1 MSVLYL
7 RERCCYLGY
16 AYRISWV
23 FYPVS
28 VSYVSRLPPYYLSG
42 GAFLLIARR
51 GLSDALRMRRL
62 HRGAMCASYLVGI
75 LRIFGSPLIIF
86 LIIWGL
92 LGGLVGRPRWLT
104 LVVNCDVQHPTQ
116 GPLPFHL
123 PVARR
128 AGLPF
133 NRQPLFG

>member
-1 MSVLYL
+1 MGGWVGYSLSNVRCSLSVLYL

-16 AYRISWV
+16 AYRIPWV

-28 VSYVSRLPPYYLSG
+28 VSYVSRLPAYYLSG

-75 LRIFGSPLIIF
+75 LRIFRSPLIIF
-86 LIIWGL
+86 LII
-92 LGGLVGRPRWLT
+92 LGSARGSGRSPEM
-104 LVVNCDVQHPTQ
+104 VNP
-116 GPLPFHL
+116 G
-123 PVARR
+123 
-128 AGLPF
+128 G
-133 NRQPLFG
+133 